1 MAGRATFLPKKL
13 QHLFSSMKGNQLVSS
28 KLSNLKYNL
37 KEADRGQASCLN
49 KLQLPA
55 FARQFKPSPK
65 HQQLLPCLNGV
76 QVAEQSQLLS
86 YVTL

>member
-49 KLQLPA
+49 KLQLPT
-55 FARQFKPSPK
+55 SPK